1 MTGHGS
7 SLFPD
12 MVLASASP
20 RREALL
26 RDLGWCFRVVP
37 PAVEESILEDG
48 DPGEQARRLAEAKAD
63 SVFASQRSSLVV
75 AADTIVVLGAMILG
89 KPDHPG
95 DAFRMLRL
103 LSGKTHK
110 VITGVAV
117 RWGDKSA
124 SAIEETLVTFRD
136 LTDRQIGAYLSGNE
150 SGDKAGAYAIQGWGS
165 LLVRSIRGC
174 YFNVVGLPLFTLS
187 RLLEGMGIPL
197 EDQWGERV

>member
-1 MTGHGS
+1 MTGHDPHP
-7 SLFPD
+7 FPD

-26 RDLGWCFRVVP
+26 RDLGWRFRVVP
-37 PAVEESILEDG
+37 PAVDEGIVNGG
-48 DPGEQARRLAEAKAD
+48 DPGEQALRLAEAKAD
-63 SVFASQRSSLVV
+63 SVCASQRSSLVV
-75 AADTIVVLGAMILG
+75 AADTIVVLEAMILG
-89 KPDHPG
+89 KPENPG

-117 RWGDKSA
+117 RWGDRSA
-124 SAIEETLVTFRD
+124 SATEETLVTFRV
-136 LTDRQIGAYLSGNE
+136 LTDRQIRAYLSGNE

-165 LLVRSIRGC
+165 LLVRSIKGC